1 VSALGNVSLE
11 RRIKAEQIRAV
22 YLHSPTTTTGSLI
35 AGAFLVWVVWEKVP
49 LGIVAA
55 WLAALLVHQ
64 SIRFHSY
71 RAYLRAN
78 PTVEES
84 DRWGRLYIVATVIAG
99 SIWGAAG
106 VLFYVPDSL
115 PDQTYLALILFGIVA
130 LTIPSISIYAPAF
143 YPLVILVPMPFVA
156 RALGAGTKYEIA
168 LSIPLVIAMLIA
180 LMFGR
185 KINLLVHESIGR
197 RFENIDLIE
206 ALAREKEVAERARAA
221 AEAANRSKSQFFAG
235 ASHDLR
241 QPLHALGLFVAA
253 LSTRIRYPEVSIIVA
268 NINRSVDALQE
279 LFDELL
285 DVSKIDGGAVQ
296 PKLVDFELDQVV
308 GRLRHDFAPEAA
320 EKGLRLRMRSSSAFV
335 HSDPLL
341 LERIL
346 RNLIANA
353 LRYTSKGGVL
363 VGARRRA
370 DKVSLEVWDTGIGIP
385 ESERTRIFDEFYQLE
400 GSARSSGKGLGLGLA
415 IVKRLTDLLGYR
427 IRVDSRPGHGS
438 AFRFEVP
445 LGEPNSAKPVAPVVQ
460 SPPALA
466 LADRLIVV
474 VDDEAAIVEGM
485 RVLLAA
491 WGAEVVGSAT
501 GNDVLAELELRGRL
515 PDLLI
520 VDYQLG
526 NGHLGT
532 DVIAHLRELLDPEI
546 PAIIVS
552 GSTTAALADEVRAR
566 GDDLLSKPVV
576 PGKLRQLIDARLRWK
591 GAARTP
597 LHEIEAHPTKDQ
609 YDSSNLA

>member
-1 VSALGNVSLE
+1 VSAPANLSLE
-11 RRIKAEQIRAV
+11 RRIEAEQIRAV
-22 YLHSPTTTTGSLI
+22 YLHSPTTTIGSLV
-35 AGAFLVWVVWEKVP
+35 AGAFLVWVVWKKIP
-49 LGIVAA
+49 LGIIAI
-55 WLAALLVHQ
+55 WGAALLAHQ
-64 SIRFHSY
+64 SVRFYSY

-78 PTVEES
+78 PNAAES
-84 DRWGRLYIVATVIAG
+84 QHWGRLYIIATVIAG

-106 VLFYVPDSL
+106 VLFYVPDSI
-115 PDQTYLALILFGIVA
+115 PDQTYVALILFGIVA

-143 YPLVILVPMPFVA
+143 YPLVILVPTPFVV
-156 RALGAGTKYEIA
+156 RALSHGSKYEIA
-168 LSIPLVIAMLIA
+168 LSIPLVIALAIA

-206 ALAREKEVAERARAA
+206 ALAREKEVAERARAV
-221 AEAANRSKSQFFAG
+221 AETANRSKSQFFAA

-253 LSTRIRYPEVSIIVA
+253 LSSRIRYPEVSNIVA
-268 NINRSVDALQE
+268 NINQSVDALQE

-296 PKLVDFELDQVV
+296 PKLGEFSLDQLF

-320 EKGLRLRMRSSSAFV
+320 EKGLRLRIRPSQAVV

-363 VGARRRA
+363 VGARRRGPRIA
-370 DKVSLEVWDTGIGIP
+370 LEVWDTGIGIP
-385 ESERTRIFDEFYQLE
+385 ESERKRIFDEFYRL
-400 GSARSSGKGLGLGLA
+400 GDPARSSSKGLGLGLA
-415 IVKRLTDLLGYR
+415 IVKRLADLLGYQ
-427 IRVDSRPGHGS
+427 IRVDSRLERGS
-438 AFRFEVP
+438 VFRFEVP
-445 LGEPNSAKPVAPVVQ
+445 AGESHTARPLTPVGPTL
-460 SPPALA
+460 PTLA

-474 VDDEAAIVEGM
+474 VDDEASIVEGM
-485 RVLLAA
+485 RVLLTA

-501 GNDVLAELELRGRL
+501 GNDVLPEMERRGRL

-526 NGHLGT
+526 DGHYGT
-532 DVIAHLRELLDPEI
+532 DVIDNLREVLDPEI

-552 GSTTAALADEVRAR
+552 GSTTADLAEKVRAR
-566 GDDLLSKPVV
+566 GDDLLLKPVM
-576 PGKLRQLIDARLRWK
+576 PAKLQGLIDARLRRRV
-591 GAARTP
+591 GR
-597 LHEIEAHPTKDQ
+597 
-609 YDSSNLA
+609 